1 MSLGRNIENR
11 CKELAINIRDLSE
24 LSNIPYT
31 TLRDIVMD
39 KSNPSIDKIKKIAI
53 ALHTTIDRLV
63 FDDEI
68 SEDDELKLLFM
79 EISRMKN
86 ENKKTA
92 KNMLKALIIQ
102 NKSQELKI

>member
-1 MSLGRNIENR
+1 MSLGKNIEDR

-39 KSNPSIDKIKKIAI
+39 KSNPSIDKVKKIAI
-53 ALHTTIDRLV
+53 ALHTTIDKLV